1 MRSLQRMS
9 MDGLSK
15 YGTLRAARSSL
26 AGLEFLPD
34 AGDGASLIGRIRQLH
49 RQLLPLFGRGIDTD
63 IIPDRR
69 IEKRLRL
76 GIGIGIALEV
86 RNVGDD
92 PRGDDVVDERI
103 SAVAIRRILRN

>member
-1 MRSLQRMS
+1 MASLRSIS
-9 MDGLSK
+9 MEGWSK
-15 YGTLRAARSSL
+15 YGTLRAARSHTSRHRSL
-26 AGLEFLPD
+26 ARLEFLPD
-34 AGDGASLIGRIRQLH
+34 ASDGASLIGRIRQLH

-76 GIGIGIALEV
+76 GIGIGITLEV

-92 PRGDDVVDERI
+92 PRGNDVVDER
-103 SAVAIRRILRN
+103 V